1 MKRNI
6 CLCYGLANKVRDTNE
21 RQHTGSR
28 TGGEKL
34 TDTENKNPGKMKLSH
49 KDKVATKELK
59 IKCKVQI
66 DEHTGTKTRQ
76 EYKEQ
81 THKHTLMRG

>member
-6 CLCYGLANKVRDTNE
+6 CLCYGLANKVRTRVQTIHRKQD
-21 RQHTGSR
+21 
-28 TGGEKL
+28 GGRKV
-34 TDTENKNPGKMKLSH
+34 DRHRKNKNPGKKKLSH

-66 DEHTGTKTRQ
+66 DEHTGTKARQ
-76 EYKEQ
+76 
-81 THKHTLMRG
+81 HTLMRG